1 MYYKAVAKEDSN
13 GVFSKETQRR
23 CHRFSML
30 RKSIVFTFVREEG
43 LMSEY
48 MTICEES
55 PLAFDSVINNL
66 LRQGWE
72 LYGYPYTAVDVGKY
86 FFCQA
91 MVRYKKEEIK

>member
-1 MYYKAVAKEDSN
+1 MEGDEVMAIWTCFAFKGYHPKEHHVTYKYLGDIYPLPA
-13 GVFSKETQRR
+13 R
-23 CHRFSML
+23 
-30 RKSIVFTFVREEG
+30 
-43 LMSEY
+43 EY

-72 LYGYPYTAVDVGKY
+72 LYGYPYTAVDVGKH

>member
-1 MYYKAVAKEDSN
+1 
-13 GVFSKETQRR
+13 
-23 CHRFSML
+23 
-30 RKSIVFTFVREEG
+30 
-43 LMSEY
+43 MSEY

-72 LYGYPYTAVDVGKY
+72 LYGYPYSVIDVGEQY
-86 FFCQA
+86 FCQA

>member
-1 MYYKAVAKEDSN
+1 
-13 GVFSKETQRR
+13 
-23 CHRFSML
+23 
-30 RKSIVFTFVREEG
+30 
-43 LMSEY
+43 MSDY

-72 LYGYPYTAVDVGKY
+72 LYGYPYTAVDVGKH

>member
-1 MYYKAVAKEDSN
+1 MEGDEVMTCFAFKGYHPKE
-13 GVFSKETQRR
+13 Q
-23 CHRFSML
+23 
-30 RKSIVFTFVREEG
+30 
-43 LMSEY
+43 Y

-55 PLAFDSVINNL
+55 PSAFDSAINNL